1 MKTVVARRV
10 AGSRASAPASTFDS
24 CGAILPVLS
33 WLEVSM
39 PDLVEFSLADGS
51 VVVVEAEEL
60 QPTRVTRGG
69 RQDGGVVEKAD
80 RTFEAAVERV
90 GPASAAL
97 VERLR
102 SLADQPDEIEVE
114 FGVKLNAEAG
124 AIIARTSG
132 EANFR
137 IAVRWKR
144 G

>member
-1 MKTVVARRV
+1 
-10 AGSRASAPASTFDS
+10 
-24 CGAILPVLS
+24 
-33 WLEVSM
+33 M
-39 PDLVEFSLADGS
+39 PDLVEFTLADGS
-51 VVVVEAEEL
+51 AVVVEAEEL
-60 QPTRVTRGG
+60 HPARVTRGG
-69 RQDGGVVEKAD
+69 RQDGVVEKAD
-80 RTFEAAVERV
+80 RTFEAAIERV
-90 GPASAAL
+90 GPASAVL

-102 SLADQPDEIEVE
+102 SLADQPEEIEVE